1 MACSSCAIA
10 SRISRD
16 DAALLPRPID
26 ARPLMNLLDHP
37 ERLDRLAAEYALGSL
52 RGGARRR
59 FETWARTNPSVQA
72 AAIAWRMRLAGLC
85 ELQPSLAPDPV
96 VWQRIDN
103 LVQAERAQRVMQ
115 TARTAAEDAR
125 SEQSTGWRSL
135 ALWRTLAFGGVLATA
150 LAVLQMGQLD
160 QRHTAA
166 VAQLQQR
173 LDAAP
178 VIEYVAVLS
187 GGSEKKPILVQFN
200 PKTQQLTLKRLGAN
214 DVAAD
219 KSLQLWALAPGQAP
233 RSLGVLG
240 TAPIERIAAGVD
252 AVGGVPS
259 LAISLE
265 PRGGVS
271 SERGPTGPVLY
282 QGALVQTV
290 L

>member
-1 MACSSCAIA
+1 
-10 SRISRD
+10 
-16 DAALLPRPID
+16 
-26 ARPLMNLLDHP
+26 MNLLDHP

-59 FETWARTNPSVQA
+59 FEAWARAHPFVQA
-72 AAIAWRMRLAGLC
+72 AAIAWQTRLAGLC
-85 ELQPSLAPDPV
+85 ELQASVAPDPV
-96 VWQRIDN
+96 VWQRVDN
-103 LVQAERAQRVMQ
+103 LVRAERAQRAMQ
-115 TARTAAEDAR
+115 TARTGADDAP
-125 SEQSTGWRSL
+125 SERSTGWRSL
-135 ALWRTLAFGGVLATA
+135 ALWRALAFGGVLATA
-150 LAVLQMGQLD
+150 LAALQMGQLNK
-160 QRHTAA
+160 QHTTA

-173 LDAAP
+173 LDATP

-187 GGSEKKPILVQFN
+187 GGSEKKPILVQFD
-200 PKTQQLTLKRLGAN
+200 PKSRQLTLKRLGAN
-214 DVAAD
+214 DVADD

-252 AVGGVPS
+252 AISDVPS

-265 PRGGVS
+265 PLGGVP

-282 QGALVQTV
+282 QGALVHTV